1 MHAVS
6 QKAEVSSRI
15 VERSK
20 RVTGSES
27 DVQSLPQV
35 RMQRVVVRRANL
47 APAVQPA
54 GAVQLGKQASGPPP
68 QGLEALRPLSP
79 GPESLKQR
87 PQGPFASK
95 GVIPF
100 TMTSATATGQ
110 DDLQIAR
117 PSA

>member
-1 MHAVS
+1 MPDRKQGLVHAVS

-20 RVTGSES
+20 RVSGSES

-68 QGLEALRPLSP
+68 GL
-79 GPESLKQR
+79 GSLKTPKPWPRILKAKTSRAFCEQR
-87 PQGPFASK
+87 RHPVHYDIGN
-95 GVIPF
+95 GNG
-100 TMTSATATGQ
+100 T
-110 DDLQIAR
+110 R
-117 PSA
+117 